1 MGHVSQEIM
10 TVQKRNRDL
19 NKGIERENAFG
30 IRHKRQDGN
39 EGSLGSFGDFFGVIA
54 VSHLILQPA
63 N

>member
-1 MGHVSQEIM
+1 M